1 MTKAHKI
8 IIVISAIVAALYGW
22 LSMGEVV
29 GRGSAGADSGV
40 FSSAAFQ
47 MRRGRVLYR
56 EVWDHKPPMVYA
68 VNYAA
73 MQLGDEDIASVRR
86 VECVFSA
93 VRGVLIFFLA
103 LAIFRLPWLALITSA
118 FMTSVFHNGRIIQGG
133 NLTEEYASVVI
144 VAGALLCLYAATVE
158 GRRRP
163 FVMAAL
169 AGCCFCTAAL
179 FKETFVLS
187 SFPWFIYLLI
197 SRRKKWSAALMAGA
211 SFVGGSL
218 VVLLTIMAAL
228 ASVGALAAWFDVIA
242 YNFVYVGNSDL
253 SLPARFSESWSFT
266 FRNILSGTSA
276 FVLISFCAGLIGL
289 FWIDYGRAYR
299 GLIWVVAAE
308 MLLNVFGASLA
319 GRNYG
324 HYYMQVVPS
333 AFMFCAFGAGFF
345 VYGVAEIRRKGLS
358 TTWLALKLIV
368 PALIAIMMIT
378 HAWHYRALIGGQPS
392 LVFVFMAAL
401 SSSLAGLSLA
411 LQVLGR
417 RPGRERLARVGA
429 HLLPAVVLC
438 FSLSMD
444 FRFWRRS
451 IERSWCSVVPG
462 GSDKMAALV
471 QKYSAPGDSIWMP
484 YGRTNIY
491 LAAGRVSPTKY
502 FFVMDHLLVDTP
514 ASTRREKLK
523 YISDDLQYGAP
534 KLIILG
540 IGQLNT
546 GSGGVLKLAAVKK
559 SLGILAVEG
568 LPEFIA
574 ENYRYRIQI
583 NNYAF
588 LERKGG

>member
-1 MTKAHKI
+1 MTKIHKV
-8 IIVISAIVAALYGW
+8 IIVISALVAALYGW

-29 GRGSAGADSGV
+29 VQRAGGADSGV
-40 FSSAAFQ
+40 FSSCAFQ

-56 EVWDHKPPMVYA
+56 ELWDHKPPMVYA

-73 MQLGDEDIASVRR
+73 MSLGGEDMDSVRHL
-86 VECVFSA
+86 EYVFSA
-93 VRGVLIFFLA
+93 ARGVLIFFLA
-103 LAIFRLPWLALITSA
+103 LAIFRLPWLALLTST

-133 NLTEEYASVVI
+133 NLTEEYASVMI
-144 VAGALLCLYAATVE
+144 VAGALFCLYAATVD

-163 FVMAAL
+163 FLLAAL
-169 AGCCFCTAAL
+169 AGSCFCTAAL

-187 SFPWFIYLLI
+187 SFPWFLYLLI
-197 SRRKKWSAALMAGA
+197 SRRKKWGLALLAGGA
-211 SFVGGSL
+211 FVGGSL
-218 VVLLTIMAAL
+218 AVLLVVLAAL
-228 ASVGALAAWFDVIA
+228 ASCGAVGSWFDIIA
-242 YNFVYVGNSDL
+242 YNFVYVGKSDL
-253 SLPARFSESWSFT
+253 SLLARFGESMSFT

-289 FWIDYGRAYR
+289 FWVDYGRSYR
-299 GLIWVVAAE
+299 GLIWVLGAE
-308 MLLNVFGASLA
+308 LLLNIFGASLA

-333 AFMFCAFGAGFF
+333 AFLFCAFGAGFF

-358 TTWLALKLIV
+358 RVWLALKLIV
-368 PALIAIMMIT
+368 PALIAIMMIA

-392 LVFVFMAAL
+392 LVFVGLAAL

-429 HLLPAVVLC
+429 HLLPAVVMC
-438 FSLSMD
+438 FALAMD

-451 IERSWCSVVPG
+451 IERSWCKGLPG
-462 GSDKMAALV
+462 GSDKMVAQI
-471 QKYSAPGDSIWMP
+471 QKYSVPGETIWMP
-484 YGRTNIY
+484 YGRPGIY
-491 LAAGRVSPTKY
+491 LAARRISPTKY
-502 FFVMDHLLVDTP
+502 FFVMDHLFVDTP
-514 ASTRREKLK
+514 GSSRREKLK

-540 IGQLNT
+540 VGRLNT

-568 LPEFIA
+568 LPEFIT
-574 ENYRYRIQI
+574 ENYCFRVQVYS
-583 NNYAF
+583 YAF